1 MFMLAF
7 EILKN
12 RKMIKNSSANNIAV
26 KNKQNQS
33 KTNITKFNLIIK
45 YDIIKSKSKSETLHK
60 INIKLKKE
68 FSCWE
73 IYHTPRKKSL
83 KY

>member
-1 MFMLAF
+1 MLAF

-68 FSCWE
+68 FSFWE
-73 IYHTPRKKSL
+73 IYHTHRKKSL